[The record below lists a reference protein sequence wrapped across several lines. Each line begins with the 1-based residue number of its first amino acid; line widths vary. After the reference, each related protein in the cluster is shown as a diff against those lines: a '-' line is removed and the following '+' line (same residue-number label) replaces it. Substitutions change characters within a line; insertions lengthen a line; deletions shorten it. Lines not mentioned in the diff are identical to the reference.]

1 MEIVFWAILACLSTG
16 GAWWITTPMRA
27 SGHARLTT
35 LVLVLL
41 PLSSL
46 ALYLYMGS
54 PDQKDLPLETRLD
67 LPINELPVG
76 AALAKVEMRLR
87 ETPNDVTGWKLIATL
102 RQSLAMHDKAID
114 SWRRV
119 LQLEGP
125 SAEVYIAIAE
135 NFLMIE
141 GGVLSVVAMEN
152 IRAALRIEPENP
164 VAIYYMGLAEAQSG
178 ETDRAIEIWRDLLN
192 NSSIDPNLRALIED
206 QIEKR

>member
-1 MEIVFWAILACLSTG
+1 
-16 GAWWITTPMRA
+16 
-27 SGHARLTT
+27 
-35 LVLVLL
+35 
-41 PLSSL
+41 
-46 ALYLYMGS
+46 
-54 PDQKDLPLETRLD
+54 
-67 LPINELPVG
+67 
-76 AALAKVEMRLR
+76 
-87 ETPNDVTGWKLIATL
+87 
-102 RQSLAMHDKAID
+102 MHDKAID
-114 SWRRV
+114 SWRRA

-192 NSSIDPNLRALIED
+192 NSFIDPNLRALIED